1 MSGDPFL
8 PLSDIPVSDRAEP
21 SGRTSAPQ
29 QASLQLYGVWKG
41 NVYKNVRMEKTVR
54 FCDKMIEENNFG
66 SLKWENAEGI

>member
-1 MSGDPFL
+1 MPCERRSFSA
-8 PLSDIPVSDRAEP
+8 LSDIPVSDRAEP

-54 FCDKMIEENNFG
+54 FVIK
-66 SLKWENAEGI
+66 